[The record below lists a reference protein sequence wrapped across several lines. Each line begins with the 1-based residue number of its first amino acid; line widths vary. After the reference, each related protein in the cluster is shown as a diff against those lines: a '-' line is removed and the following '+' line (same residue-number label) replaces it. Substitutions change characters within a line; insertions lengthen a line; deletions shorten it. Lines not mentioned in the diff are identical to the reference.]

1 MSQHDS
7 VLDPNA
13 TLIAF
18 QNRFPNQ
25 QSRFIWYGDPPQHLD
40 DSRVTA
46 FISHLPDQRISTF
59 SHMNVLFAPENTY
72 YGQAGSYLMLENGQD
87 GLAPPDDTNALWFGA
102 WGQSDAEKYHARLTW
117 NPYFYDLLDGIREV
131 TGD

>member
-1 MSQHDS
+1 
-7 VLDPNA
+7 
-13 TLIAF
+13 
-18 QNRFPNQ
+18 
-25 QSRFIWYGDPPQHLD
+25 
-40 DSRVTA
+40 
-46 FISHLPDQRISTF
+46 
-59 SHMNVLFAPENTY
+59 MNVLFAPENTY